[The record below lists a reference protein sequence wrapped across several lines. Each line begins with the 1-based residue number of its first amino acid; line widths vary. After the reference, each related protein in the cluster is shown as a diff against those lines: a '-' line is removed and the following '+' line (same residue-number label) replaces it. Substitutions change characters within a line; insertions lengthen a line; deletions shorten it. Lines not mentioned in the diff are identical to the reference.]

1 MPAVQQVAIVTG
13 GASGIGA
20 ALCCALAARGLAVVA
35 ADINMDGAEAI
46 AALIRQRGGTAA
58 ARHVDV
64 TNPNSVTQLVQHT
77 VATHRRI
84 DYMFNNAGIA
94 VSADARDLRLEHWH
108 RLIDVNL
115 LGVIHGVQAAYPFMA
130 QQGHGHI
137 VNTASLAGLVPFP
150 GNLPYATT
158 KHAVVGFSLTLRA
171 EASDLGVKVSVVC
184 PGFVQTSIVAD
195 SPALNVRDEKVQRSQ
210 PFKFMDADDAAQRI
224 LAGVWRNQAVII
236 FPFYARLL
244 WWMHRIRPNWLNPIG
259 RWLIRDL
266 RRRRLPATVE
276 HTREEHLR

>member
-184 PGFVQTSIVAD
+184 PGFVQTAIVAD

>member
-115 LGVIHGVQAAYPFMA
+115 LGVIHGVQAAYPFMV

-184 PGFVQTSIVAD
+184 PGFVQTAIVAD

>member
-64 TNPNSVTQLVQHT
+64 TNPHSVTQLVQHT

-115 LGVIHGVQAAYPFMA
+115 LGVIHGVQAAYPFMV

-184 PGFVQTSIVAD
+184 PGFVQTAIVAD

-276 HTREEHLR
+276 HTREERLR

>member
-184 PGFVQTSIVAD
+184 PGFVQTSIVAS

>member
-184 PGFVQTSIVAD
+184 PGFVQTAIVAD

-276 HTREEHLR
+276 HTREECLR

>member
-115 LGVIHGVQAAYPFMA
+115 LGVIHGVQAAYPFMV

-184 PGFVQTSIVAD
+184 PGFVQTAIVAD

-224 LAGVWRNQAVII
+224 LAGVWRNQAVIV